1 MNATRPGRRA
11 ATFRSPA
18 AAAAI
23 ALLASLWTPQ
33 GWAQGADAALEP
45 GESQWGLGVAAAAR
59 RKPYRDVGTDY
70 RAIPVLSYEN
80 RWLHVYGLGADLK
93 LPSLGPVSFRL
104 RTRYGLSDGYEASDS
119 AALAGMADRNARL
132 WFGGAAIWH
141 NDIAN
146 VSAEWLGSSDGHKAA
161 IQLSRGFQYGNFRL
175 TPHVSAQWV
184 SAENVDYYYGV
195 RASEAR
201 IGRPQYQGDSTV
213 NLTAGLRVDYRLA
226 RHHQLYLDVSAT
238 RLGSAIQDSP
248 IVDRSNMT
256 SVAVGYLYRF

>member
-1 MNATRPGRRA
+1 MNGTLPLCRATALRH
-11 ATFRSPA
+11 PA

-23 ALLASLWTPQ
+23 SLLASVWIAPAN
-33 GWAQGADAALEP
+33 AQSADATFQP
-45 GESQWGLGVAAAAR
+45 GESQWGLGVGAAAR

-70 RAIPVLSYEN
+70 RVIPVLSYEN

-93 LPSLGPVSFRL
+93 LPSVGPVSFRL

-119 AALAGMADRNARL
+119 GALEGMADRNARL

-146 VSAEWLGSSDGHKAA
+146 VSAEWLGSADGHKATLQ
-161 IQLSRGFQYGNFRL
+161 ISRGFQYGNFRL
-175 TPHVSAQWV
+175 TPHVSAQWL
-184 SAENVDYYYGV
+184 STENVDYYYGV

-213 NLTAGLRVDYRLA
+213 NFSAGLRVDYRLA
-226 RHHQLYLDVSAT
+226 RHHGLFLDVSAT
-238 RLGSAIQDSP
+238 RLGSAIKDSP

-256 SVAVGYLYRF
+256 TVQVGYLYRF